1 MSIFLFPKHIVLQT
15 IFAKHKTNFSQLLIL
30 LLLVFSSSVA
40 MCQIGRIK
48 ELAIQENKFTGT
60 YKVDDRAYAS
70 LQLSM
75 AYGNTTISNAKD
87 LNKIEEKMIRRIDLV
102 YSSFPV
108 QGYND
113 LTEKRLLSLYKIA
126 PSLFER
132 KDITWNLVVQNN
144 CQDEEAAKS
153 LFHGFVVYYLD
164 PNKKLANASDL
175 NYMKKTFADTSNSA
189 LMHMAFKDSTVLRVL
204 SRNSAWN
211 NMLVIADLTGSMSP
225 YVAQLLIWYRL
236 NTKEDLVRNWLFF
249 NDGDFKSDEEKKI
262 GETGGIYQ
270 VKTGDFNEVLHLT
283 YETMLNGNG
292 GDAAEND
299 LEAVLKGMQACP
311 ECEDVVVI
319 ADNQAPVRDMEL
331 LSKIKKPLKIILC
344 GSQAGINAQFLNIA
358 RQTGGSVHTIEQD
371 ITRLLE
377 MNEGEVF
384 KVGKQTF
391 RVEGGKVVLV
401 KGS

>member
-1 MSIFLFPKHIVLQT
+1 MPIFLFPKHIVLQT
-15 IFAKHKTNFSQLLIL
+15 IFAKYNILFKQLLIL
-30 LLLVFSSSVA
+30 LIVVFSNSIGN
-40 MCQIGRIK
+40 CQTARIK
-48 ELAIQENKFTGT
+48 ELALQENKFTGT
-60 YKVDDRAYAS
+60 YKVDERAYAS

-75 AYGNTTISNAKD
+75 SYGNTSITNAKD
-87 LNKIEEKMIRRIDLV
+87 LEKIEEKMIRRIDLV

-113 LTEKRLLSLYKIA
+113 LTEKRLMSLYKIA
-126 PSLFER
+126 PSLFDR
-132 KDITWNLVVQNN
+132 KDISWNLVVQNN
-144 CQDEEAAKS
+144 CQDEEAAKG
-153 LFHGFVVYYLD
+153 LFHGFVVYYFD

-175 NYMKKTFADTSNSA
+175 NYMKKTFADTSNSE
-189 LMHMAFKDSTVLRVL
+189 LLRMAFKDSTVLRVL
-204 SRNSAWN
+204 SRNSEWKK
-211 NMLVIADLTGSMSP
+211 MLVVADLTGSMSP

-249 NDGDFKSDEEKKI
+249 NDGDFKSDEEKKV
-262 GETGGIYQ
+262 GETGGIYE
-270 VKTGDFNEVLHLT
+270 VKTADFNEVLRLT

-299 LEAVLKGMQACP
+299 LEAVLKGMQSCP
-311 ECEDVVVI
+311 ECEDIVVI
-319 ADNQAPVRDMEL
+319 ADNQSPVRDMEL
-331 LSKIKKPLKIILC
+331 LSRIKKPVKIILC

-391 RVEGGKVVLV
+391 RVEGGKVVVV